1 MDTNLLTKE
10 IKQAI
15 ENSDQSKLESLLASE
30 PSQINVT
37 TAFGNWLHF
46 AVSFNASMDIIKF
59 LVEKGVDINE
69 KDPILGGNVLNIAAS
84 EGRIDVVNYLLE
96 KGAEIDISEPEKN
109 PLFGAIYGGYK
120 DIVETL
126 IAHKIDFKIKYSGDN
141 MNNMDALA
149 FAKERGQTEIAEMLS
164 VLYGL

>member
-1 MDTNLLTKE
+1 MLTQE

-15 ENSDQSKLESLLASE
+15 ENSDQSKLESLLTSE
-30 PSQINVT
+30 PSQINGT

-59 LVEKGVDINE
+59 LVEKGVDINQKE
-69 KDPILGGNVLNIAAS
+69 PILGGNVLNLAAS
-84 EGRIDVVNYLLE
+84 EGQIDVVHYLLE

-120 DIVETL
+120 DIVE
-126 IAHKIDFKIKYSGDN
+126 
-141 MNNMDALA
+141 
-149 FAKERGQTEIAEMLS
+149 
-164 VLYGL
+164 V

>member
-1 MDTNLLTKE
+1 MLTQE

-15 ENSDQSKLESLLASE
+15 ENGDQCKLESLFTSD
-30 PSQINVT
+30 PSQINT
-37 TAFGNWLHF
+37 TTIFGNWLHY
-46 AVSFNASMDIIKF
+46 AVSFNASIETIKY

-69 KDPILGGNVLNIAAS
+69 KEGILKGNVLNTAAS

-120 DIVETL
+120 DIVKVL